1 MAEVKQHY
9 NDMVERQTWVKV
21 WEDQKYRMLTDN
33 FDDPNWKHGNPI
45 VGTMTFTDVM
55 PPTIMQE
62 PVRDL
67 AAELTELKEWAKTKG
82 FIEVVE

>member
-9 NDMVERQTWVKV
+9 NDMVERQAWVKV

-33 FDDPNWKHGNPI
+33 FDDPNWKQGDPI
-45 VGTMTFTDVM
+45 VGTMTLTDIM
-55 PPTIMQE
+55 PPTIMPE

-67 AAELTELKEWAKTKG
+67 ATELDDLKAWAKMKG
-82 FIEVVE
+82 YTEKV